1 MEEKIAAIKNWL
13 GTGSINLFGMPMS
26 GKDTVGIRL
35 AEDLGAKF
43 LSSGLLIRAVEK
55 SENRDLTASGKLIP
69 TEEFYDIVLPYFQR
83 EDLKPFPLVLSS
95 VGRWKGEENTV
106 MSAAEAAEH
115 PIKVVV
121 ALNISESD
129 VMERWRT
136 AQALGDRGDR
146 PDDNKIE
153 VFQTRIDEFKSKTLP
168 VLMHYQQLGML
179 VSVQADMSRDEVYQ
193 AVVEALYQRTLG
205 KN

>member
-69 TEEFYDIVLPYFQR
+69 TEEFYDIVLPYFQ
-83 EDLKPFPLVLSS
+83 
-95 VGRWKGEENTV
+95 
-106 MSAAEAAEH
+106 
-115 PIKVVV
+115 
-121 ALNISESD
+121 
-129 VMERWRT
+129 
-136 AQALGDRGDR
+136 
-146 PDDNKIE
+146 
-153 VFQTRIDEFKSKTLP
+153 
-168 VLMHYQQLGML
+168 
-179 VSVQADMSRDEVYQ
+179 
-193 AVVEALYQRTLG
+193 
-205 KN
+205 